1 MVEKKKKKKM
11 KKSLI
16 LIWKHQEKKLLYYS
30 DAYLEPSRIFTMELF
45 WEDSWRLKGVNHQP
59 SNGMLYKP
67 DLQKSGSLEK
77 ADPGPIKKADPMPK
91 FIVLIRN
98 NFMTN

>member
-1 MVEKKKKKKM
+1 
-11 KKSLI
+11 
-16 LIWKHQEKKLLYYS
+16 
-30 DAYLEPSRIFTMELF
+30 
-45 WEDSWRLKGVNHQP
+45 
-59 SNGMLYKP
+59 MLYKP

>member
-1 MVEKKKKKKM
+1 
-11 KKSLI
+11 
-16 LIWKHQEKKLLYYS
+16 
-30 DAYLEPSRIFTMELF
+30 
-45 WEDSWRLKGVNHQP
+45 
-59 SNGMLYKP
+59 MLYKP

-77 ADPGPIKKADPMPK
+77 ADLGPIEKADPMPK